1 MLPFLAW
8 TKEDEESSNAEKEE
22 EEKKTFNSS
31 YEIIV
36 DYSEYST
43 IQVWIFF
50 EIIAELILYIFG

>member
-43 IQVWIFF
+43 IQV
-50 EIIAELILYIFG
+50 